1 METDL
6 ALPLTETGQWASV
19 AALLP
24 VPGLAL
30 PQALLFAAGG
40 SKSVPAEVIT
50 TLLTMGLSPTAK
62 ARREH
67 THTHTHTLTHWERDG
82 VGALNRERE

>member
-30 PQALLFAAGG
+30 PQALLFCCGGANKAKAAA
-40 SKSVPAEVIT
+40 PAEVIT
-50 TLLTMGLSPTAK
+50 MLLTMGLSLTAK
-62 ARREH
+62 ARRNAH
-67 THTHTHTLTHWERDG
+67 THTHTHIHTR
-82 VGALNRERE
+82 RETGL